1 MTLPSRNPLG
11 YMGLNETNPPNITIA
26 NRAPLATDYAN
37 YDLGDEWLNSTAS
50 EFYKLVK
57 KLAGVSTWTGIAGTG
72 AVEVLTGDAGGAI
85 GPDAAENINL
95 LGTIAQ
101 GISTLGAG
109 NTITWTIADATE
121 IQKGVLRVNTD
132 AEILAGT
139 SDALAVTPL
148 KLNTKLGTQIA
159 SGIPYGATTT
169 AAFSWLTFDNTA
181 TRYLANTG
189 GGATTPEWNQI
200 ELTNGVIGILP
211 SANGGTGITNVTD
224 HVLVVGSG
232 AAAMTEIGPLT
243 NGQLVIGSTGADPVA
258 ASITSTDGSIAIT
271 AGAGTLD
278 LSGGGLTWTVVTVNA
293 GITVNTGIVANK
305 AGLLTETLPATA
317 AVGNRIR
324 ITGINTAV
332 GWRIAQGANQQIH
345 YGLFSTTAGAGGYI
359 EATAIRDS
367 VELLCVVAGAS
378 TEYNVISSIGNITIV

>member
-1 MTLPSRNPLG
+1 MTLPSSNPLG
-11 YMGLNETNPPNITIA
+11 YMGLKERNPPEIYKVA
-26 NRAPLATDYAN
+26 RAPLATDYAN
-37 YDLGDEWLNSTAS
+37 YDVGDLWVDTVAVEI
-50 EFYKLVK
+50 YMLVK
-57 KLAGVSTWTGIAGTG
+57 KLAGVSTWTGITGTG
-72 AVEVLTGDAGGAI
+72 AVETLTGDAGGAI
-85 GPDAAENINL
+85 FPDAAENINL
-95 LGTIAQ
+95 LGDATQ
-101 GISTLGAG
+101 GISTLGAVD
-109 NTITWTIADATE
+109 TITWTIADATE

-278 LSGGGLTWTVVTVNA
+278 LSGGIGLTWTLTTVNA
-293 GITVNTGIVANK
+293 SIVVANGYIANK
-305 AGLLTETLPATA
+305 VGDLAMTLPATS
-317 AVGNRIR
+317 AVGTKFA
-324 ITGINTAV
+324 ITNFKQAL
-332 GWRIAQGANQQIH
+332 GWSIVQGANQYIR
-345 YGLFSTTAGAGGYI
+345 YGNVVTTVGAGGSLTS
-359 EATAIRDS
+359 AALGDS
-367 VELLCVVAGAS
+367 VTCVC
-378 TEYNVISSIGNITIV
+378 TETDLGWQVVDSMGSPDAV